1 MTQTER
7 HLIAAYQRSGLS
19 FQGISYARAVAI
31 RPIRIAL
38 QLSAADHARG
48 KPAPIQPALL

>member
-19 FQGISYARAVAI
+19 FQGISYARAVQI

-38 QLSAADHARG
+38 ELSAKDYARA
-48 KPAPIQPALL
+48 KPAPIQPALI

>member
-7 HLIAAYQRSGLS
+7 NLIAAYQRSGLS

-38 QLSAADHARG
+38 ELSAKDYARA
-48 KPAPIQPALL
+48 KPAPVQPALI